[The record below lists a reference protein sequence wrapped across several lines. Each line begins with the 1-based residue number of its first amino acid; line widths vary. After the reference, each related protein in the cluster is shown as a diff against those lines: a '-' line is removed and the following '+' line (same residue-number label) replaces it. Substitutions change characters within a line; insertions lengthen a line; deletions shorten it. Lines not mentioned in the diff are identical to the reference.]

1 MPADQRTYPI
11 NAKISEAAAARLKR
25 IAKSRDQSYGQ
36 VLDDLILNTATGDS
50 GDSGNTDDITSRL
63 EALEFK
69 TSGDDVAE
77 LFQRIEEL
85 TARVGE
91 LESRLTAP
99 AKLQADLRLNS
110 PAESLPVAAVIAE
123 LRKAGLKPQAV
134 ADELNQRGYR
144 TNRGTEYS
152 RGYVS
157 KIVGN
162 T

>member
-1 MPADQRTYPI
+1 MPDQPRTYPI
-11 NAKISEAAAARLKR
+11 NAKISEAAAVRLKR

-36 VLDDLILNTATGDS
+36 ILDDLIIGNATIGS

-69 TSGDDVAE
+69 ASGDDTAE
-77 LFQRIEEL
+77 LFQMVAEL

-91 LESRLTAP
+91 LESKLTAP
-99 AKLQADLRLNS
+99 AKLQATLQLNS
-110 PAESLPVAAVIAE
+110 AAESLPVAAVIAE
-123 LRKAGLKPQAV
+123 LRKAGLKPQAI
-134 ADELNQRGYR
+134 ADELNSRGYR

-157 KIVGN
+157 KIISG
-162 T
+162 